1 MGLIR
6 VNDKVAKLE
15 LVSIVMPILR
25 TGSKWGYLHSDGE
38 DEYDGYDCH
47 NHAND
52 DDEDDGFGDRFQMR
66 ALAKPF
72 AWETPGITDPCFGNE
87 DFV

>member
-1 MGLIR
+1 MR
-6 VNDKVAKLE
+6 PRQNH
-15 LVSIVMPILR
+15 
-25 TGSKWGYLHSDGE
+25 LHDDGE
-38 DEYDGYDCH
+38 DAYDGYDCH
-47 NHAND
+47 NHGND
-52 DDEDDGFGDRFQMR
+52 DDDDADNGFQDRFQMR